1 MPETS
6 REFLVNGGQKDVW
19 SVISNPLRLSKCIPG
34 CEQVTVLDEVQ
45 SLWKVK
51 LSVGIVTRAIEAR
64 VKVTGKT
71 EPSVL
76 NMQLSEKNGDFN
88 AEFFIELL
96 KESET
101 NTHVKFK
108 ANIQSSGSFAW
119 VVNRIISTQM
129 DKFVSD
135 FVSRLQEAI
144 ASPGPG

>member
-1 MPETS
+1 LPETS
-6 REFLVNGGQKDVW
+6 REFLVQAGQKDVW
-19 SVISNPLRLSKCIPG
+19 NVISNPLRLSKCIPG
-34 CEQVTVLDEVQ
+34 CEKVTVLDEAQ

-71 EPSVL
+71 EPSEL
-76 NMQLSEKNGDFN
+76 NLQLNEKNGDFN

-96 KESET
+96 KENET
-101 NTHVKFK
+101 KTRVKFK
-108 ANIQSSGSFAW
+108 ANIESSGSFAW

-135 FVSRLQEAI
+135 FVNRLQEAT
-144 ASPGPG
+144 ASPASS